1 MSDSEVTPLTPLTFN
16 FAVDPAAKTYGLP
29 CDEFIKTYSEKF
41 KFKFKHAAVGAV
53 VIDNSKPE
61 RVLLIQRS
69 ARDTIPG
76 KWETAGGSMEKTDL
90 SILHGVARELLEE
103 TGLIASRLGPPVGEG
118 YYFLTRS
125 GQLVYKFNFLVEV
138 HRDENGQLNVVL
150 EPEEH
155 QSYVWATET
164 EVKARKVGDIE
175 LSITSVEQEKVIL
188 EAFRTRENVNS
199 SNVAC

>member
-1 MSDSEVTPLTPLTFN
+1 MSKSDESPLTFN
-16 FAVDPAAKTYGLP
+16 FAVDPAAEAYGLP
-29 CDEFIKTYSEKF
+29 CDEFIKTNSENY
-41 KFKFKHAAVGAV
+41 KFKFKHVAVGAI
-53 VIDNSKPE
+53 VIDNNSKPK

-90 SILHGVARELLEE
+90 SILDGVARELLEE
-103 TGLIASRLGPPVGEG
+103 TGLAASKLGPPVGEG

-125 GQLVYKFNFLVEV
+125 GQLVCKLNFLAEV
-138 HRDENGQLNVVL
+138 HRDENGQANVVL
-150 EPEEH
+150 DSEEH
-155 QSYVWATET
+155 QNYVWATET
-164 EVKARKVGDIE
+164 EVKARKVGDLE

-188 EAFRTRENVNS
+188 EAFRMRENANS